1 MVEGKEMLDEEM
13 DLESGEESFE
23 DLLNEYEQGGLELKR
38 NDVVSGT
45 VVQVNPDSVVIDVGY
60 KSEGVIP
67 LREFANEKGEINVKV
82 GDVYDVLFG
91 GGESDSGMIN
101 LSKEKADRQKIWNGL
116 EEGAEVEGRIVTRIK
131 GGLSVDIGVNAFLP
145 GSQVDL
151 RPVRNLDKVIGETFR
166 FKIIKLNKRRGN
178 IVLSRRVLLEKERE
192 SLRSGTLENLLEDQ
206 VVEGVV
212 KNLTDYGAF
221 IDLGGIDGLLHIT
234 DMSWGRVK
242 HPSDILAVGDK
253 INVKILKFDREKER
267 VSLGLKQIAPDPW
280 LDVQS
285 KYPVETKVTGKVVS
299 LTDYGAFI
307 ELEEGVEGLIHVSEM
322 SWTKRIKHPN
332 KILNIGDDVESVVLA
347 LDTDNRR
354 ISLGLK
360 QVEPNPWEVIGEK
373 FPIGTIIEGQVKNI
387 TDFGVFVGVDEGID
401 GLVHISDLSWT
412 KRIKH
417 PSEAFKKGDVVKA
430 VVLNIDRENERFSL
444 GLKQLSDDP
453 WESVPKRYAPGTII
467 EGQVKNITDFGVF
480 VGVDEG
486 IDGLVHISDLS
497 WTKRIKH
504 PSEAFKKGDVV
515 KAVVLNID
523 RENERFS
530 LGLKQLSDDPWES
543 VPKRYAPGTIIKGA
557 VTSVTDFGVFV
568 ELEEGIEGLIHVSE
582 LSKEKIDEAKD
593 FAKPGDI
600 LEAAVLQVDT
610 VERKIALSIKNIDAQ
625 KEKAQVSE
633 FLGAQKSA
641 TSNLGDLLQGVKGRN
656 EN

>member
-1 MVEGKEMLDEEM
+1 MVEEKDMQDENEMETM
-13 DLESGEESFE
+13 DGEESFE
-23 DLLNEYEQGGLELKR
+23 ELLKDYEQGGFELKR
-38 NDVVSGT
+38 NDVVQGT
-45 VVQVNPDSVVIDVGY
+45 IVQVNPDSVVVDVGY

-67 LREFANEKGEINVKV
+67 LREFADEKGEINVNV

-91 GGESDSGMIN
+91 GGESDSGLIV
-101 LSKEKADRQKIWNGL
+101 LSKEKADRQKIWNSL
-116 EEGAEVEGRIVTRIK
+116 EEGAVVEGRIVSRIK

-151 RPVRNLDKVIGETFR
+151 RPVRNLDKVIGQNYE

-178 IVLSRRVLLEKERE
+178 IVLSRRVLLESERE
-192 SLRSGTLENLLEDQ
+192 SQRGETLKTLEENQ
-206 VVEGVV
+206 VVEGIV

-253 INVKILKFDREKER
+253 INVKVLKFDKEKER

-280 LDVQS
+280 LDVDS
-285 KYPVETKVTGKVVS
+285 KYPIGAKVTGKVVS
-299 LTDYGAFI
+299 LTDYGAFV

-322 SWTKRIKHPN
+322 SWTKRVKHPN
-332 KILNIGDDVESVVLA
+332 KVLNIGDDVESVVLA

-360 QVEPNPWEVIGEK
+360 QVEPNPWDVIGEK

-387 TDFGVFVGVDEGID
+387 TDFGIFVGVDEGID

-417 PSEAFKKGDVVKA
+417 PSEAYKKGDLVKA

-444 GLKQLSDDP
+444 GLKQLSSDP
-453 WESVPKRYAPGTII
+453 WETVPTRYARGTI
-467 EGQVKNITDFGVF
+467 VKG
-480 VGVDEG
+480 
-486 IDGLVHISDLS
+486 
-497 WTKRIKH
+497 K
-504 PSEAFKKGDVV
+504 
-515 KAVVLNID
+515 
-523 RENERFS
+523 
-530 LGLKQLSDDPWES
+530 
-543 VPKRYAPGTIIKGA
+543 
-557 VTSVTDFGVFV
+557 VTSVTDFGIFI

-582 LSKEKIDEAKD
+582 LSKEKIDSPKE
-593 FAKPGDI
+593 FAQVGDD

-610 VERKIALSIKNIDAQ
+610 VDRKIALSIKNLDEQ
-625 KEKAQVSE
+625 KEKAEVNE
-633 FLGAQKSA
+633 FMGAQKNA
-641 TSNLGDLLQGVKGRN
+641 TSNLGALLQGALDRKSDD
-656 EN
+656 

>member
-1 MVEGKEMLDEEM
+1 LRRLCYRAQSQNFESVAVRRRKIRKGVTSPMVEEKDMQDENEMETM
-13 DLESGEESFE
+13 DGEFEESFE
-23 DLLNEYEQGGLELKR
+23 ELLKDYEQGGFELKR
-38 NDVVSGT
+38 NDVVQGT
-45 VVQVNPDSVVIDVGY
+45 VVQVNPDSVVVDVGY

-67 LREFANEKGEINVKV
+67 IREFADENGEINVNV

-91 GGESDSGMIN
+91 GGESDSGLIM
-101 LSKEKADRQKIWNGL
+101 LSKEKADRQKIWNSL
-116 EEGAEVEGRIVTRIK
+116 EEGAVVEGRIVSRIK

-151 RPVRNLDKVIGETFR
+151 RPVRNLDKVIGQTFE

-178 IVLSRRVLLEKERE
+178 IVLSRRVLLENERE
-192 SLRSGTLENLLEDQ
+192 SQRGETLKTLEEGQ
-206 VVEGVV
+206 VAEGIV

-253 INVKILKFDREKER
+253 INVKVLKFDKDKER

-280 LDVQS
+280 LDVES
-285 KYPVETKVTGKVVS
+285 KYPIGAKVTGKVVS

-322 SWTKRIKHPN
+322 SWTKRVKHPN
-332 KILNIGDDVESVVLA
+332 KVLAIGDDVESVVLA
-347 LDTDNRR
+347 LDTENRR

-360 QVEPNPWEVIGEK
+360 QVEPNPWDVIGEK

-387 TDFGVFVGVDEGID
+387 TDFGIFVGVDEGID

-417 PSEAFKKGDVVKA
+417 PSEVYKKGDLVKA
-430 VVLNIDRENERFSL
+430 VVLNIDRDNERFSL
-444 GLKQLSDDP
+444 GLKQLSSDP
-453 WESVPKRYAPGTII
+453 WETVPVRYPRGTI
-467 EGQVKNITDFGVF
+467 
-480 VGVDEG
+480 
-486 IDGLVHISDLS
+486 VHG
-497 WTKRIKH
+497 K
-504 PSEAFKKGDVV
+504 
-515 KAVVLNID
+515 
-523 RENERFS
+523 
-530 LGLKQLSDDPWES
+530 
-543 VPKRYAPGTIIKGA
+543 
-557 VTSVTDFGVFV
+557 VTSVTDFGIFI

-582 LSKEKIDEAKD
+582 LSKEKIDSPKD
-593 FAKPGDI
+593 FAQVGAD

-610 VERKIALSIKNIDAQ
+610 VERKIALSIKNLDEQ
-625 KEKAQVSE
+625 KEKAEVNE
-633 FLGAQKSA
+633 FMGAQKNA
-641 TSNLGDLLQGVKGRN
+641 TSNLGALLQGAMDRKA
-656 EN
+656 ED